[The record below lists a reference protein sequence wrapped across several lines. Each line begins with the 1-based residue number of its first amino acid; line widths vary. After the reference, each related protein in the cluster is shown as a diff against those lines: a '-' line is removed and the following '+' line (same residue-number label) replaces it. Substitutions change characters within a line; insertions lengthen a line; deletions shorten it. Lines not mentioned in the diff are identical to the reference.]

1 MNAIRIS
8 TRALAATAAVLLA
21 APLFAQSAPAPGAPP
36 ANQQDG
42 ANGNRGGNGNAGGQG
57 RGQGQGRGGMG
68 GQMGRMF
75 GGGGGGMGGGGGAGM
90 RDVRDALEPDFA
102 RRDLQLFVRQLTLD
116 EVQGDVV
123 EQLFEDYET
132 AYQPEMERVQ
142 SSMMDVGRRLMESFM
157 TPERQEQMT
166 ARMEKMREELR
177 AAEENGEMTDEQRRD
192 FFRTRMEQS
201 AAEAQKELA
210 ATGIDAEIKSAFT
223 TILADLEALQTKKL
237 ELKKSFID
245 GVKATLDDA
254 QMVNWD
260 PFERFLTREKT
271 LPRGRISGESTNLF
285 LVVDDAR
292 LPVEEFAKVEPLFD
306 SYESQLDAALRARND
321 FITESNSR
329 LFKAMV
335 NGDTDGASRIIKQQ
349 VQLRTAVRDVNESFR
364 TQMVGALGETAVSQ
378 QLNQSILASA
388 FERVYG
394 PTQTT
399 RMFEAAKKL
408 DGLDAAVLASIGE
421 LELGYAN
428 EVRPLNDRLYTLT
441 KQSEPDELVAASE
454 RAVTM
459 LSSGIGGMMGGMGR
473 GMGGQRND
481 TTREVNDQKRKVGE
495 NYQEKLK
502 ALLTPDQLALMPQQ
516 GRGGRG
522 GQGGQGGQGGFGGA
536 AGVTRM
542 LERLPEEQRKEIIG
556 RLDTNKNGTIDEDE
570 ATAAR
575 DMMRQQFGGGR
586 GGQGGQPG
594 QGGNG
599 GRRGQGGQPPA
610 NGEV

>member
-1 MNAIRIS
+1 MNAFR
-8 TRALAATAAVLLA
+8 TFPRTLAATTAVLLA
-21 APLFAQSAPAPGAPP
+21 TPLLAQAPPTPGTPP

-42 ANGNRGGNGNAGGQG
+42 ANGNRDGNRGGNAGG
-57 RGQGQGRGGMG
+57 RGQGQSRGGMG

-75 GGGGGGMGGGGGAGM
+75 GGGGGGGGAGM

-132 AYQPEMERVQ
+132 AYEPEMERVQ

-157 TPERQEQMT
+157 SPERQEQMNS
-166 ARMEKMREELR
+166 RMEKMREELR
-177 AAEENGEMTDEQRRD
+177 TAEENGEMTDDQRRE
-192 FFRTRMEQS
+192 FFRTRMEQA
-201 AAEAQKELA
+201 AAEVQNDGTVMGL
-210 ATGIDAEIKSAFT
+210 DAEIKAAFS
-223 TILADLEALQTKKL
+223 TILGDLETLQAKKL
-237 ELKKSFID
+237 ELKKAFID

-306 SYESQLDAALRARND
+306 SYESQLDTALRARND
-321 FITESNSR
+321 FITESSGR

-335 NGDTDGASRIIKQQ
+335 SGESDAAMRLIKQQ

-364 TQMVGALGETAVSQ
+364 AQMVGALGETPVAQ

-399 RMFEAAKKL
+399 RMFEAAKQL
-408 DGLDAAVLASIGE
+408 DGLDAAILASIVE
-421 LELGYAN
+421 LEIGYTN

-441 KQSEPDELVAASE
+441 KQTEPDELVTASE

-459 LSSGIGGMMGGMGR
+459 LSSGISGMMSGMGRDMGR
-473 GMGGQRND
+473 GMGGQQND

-516 GRGGRG
+516 ARGGRGGQGGRGGFNPASPEGISRLLEPLPEAQRKEIMERLDTNKNGKIDDDEATAARDIMRQQFGAGRG
-522 GQGGQGGQGGFGGA
+522 GQGGQGG
-536 AGVTRM
+536 R
-542 LERLPEEQRKEIIG
+542 
-556 RLDTNKNGTIDEDE
+556 N
-570 ATAAR
+570 
-575 DMMRQQFGGGR
+575 
-586 GGQGGQPG
+586 
-594 QGGNG
+594 
-599 GRRGQGGQPPA
+599 RGQGGQPPA

>member
-1 MNAIRIS
+1 MNAFR
-8 TRALAATAAVLLA
+8 TFPRTLAATTAVLLA
-21 APLFAQSAPAPGAPP
+21 TPLLAQAPPTPGTPP

-42 ANGNRGGNGNAGGQG
+42 ANGNRDGNRGGNAGG
-57 RGQGQGRGGMG
+57 RGQGQSRGGMG

-75 GGGGGGMGGGGGAGM
+75 GGGGGGGGAGM

-132 AYQPEMERVQ
+132 AYEPEMERVQ

-157 TPERQEQMT
+157 SPERQEQMNS
-166 ARMEKMREELR
+166 RMEKMREELR
-177 AAEENGEMTDEQRRD
+177 AAEENGEMTDDQRRE
-192 FFRTRMEQS
+192 FFRTRMEQA
-201 AAEAQKELA
+201 AAEVQNDGTVMGL
-210 ATGIDAEIKSAFT
+210 DAEIKAAFS
-223 TILADLEALQTKKL
+223 TILGDLETLQAKKL
-237 ELKKSFID
+237 ELKKAFID

-306 SYESQLDAALRARND
+306 SYESQLDTALRARND
-321 FITESNSR
+321 FITESSGR

-335 NGDTDGASRIIKQQ
+335 SGESDAAMRLIKQQ

-364 TQMVGALGETAVSQ
+364 AQMVGALGETPVAQ

-399 RMFEAAKKL
+399 RMFEAAKQL
-408 DGLDAAVLASIGE
+408 DGLDAAILASIVE
-421 LELGYAN
+421 LEIGYTN

-441 KQSEPDELVAASE
+441 KQTEPDELVTASE

-459 LSSGIGGMMGGMGR
+459 LSSGISGMMSGMGRDMGR
-473 GMGGQRND
+473 GMGGQQND

-516 GRGGRG
+516 ARGGRGGQGGRGGFNPASPEGISRLLEPLPEAQRKEIMERLDTNKNGKIDDDEATAARDIMRQQFGAGRG
-522 GQGGQGGQGGFGGA
+522 GQGGQGG
-536 AGVTRM
+536 R
-542 LERLPEEQRKEIIG
+542 
-556 RLDTNKNGTIDEDE
+556 N
-570 ATAAR
+570 
-575 DMMRQQFGGGR
+575 
-586 GGQGGQPG
+586 
-594 QGGNG
+594 
-599 GRRGQGGQPPA
+599 RGQGGQPPA

>member
-1 MNAIRIS
+1 MNAFR
-8 TRALAATAAVLLA
+8 TFPRTLAATTAVLLA
-21 APLFAQSAPAPGAPP
+21 TPLLAQAPPTPGTPP

-42 ANGNRGGNGNAGGQG
+42 ANGNRDGNRGGNAGG
-57 RGQGQGRGGMG
+57 RGQGQSRGGMG

-75 GGGGGGMGGGGGAGM
+75 GGGGGGGGAGM

-132 AYQPEMERVQ
+132 AYEPEMERVQ

-157 TPERQEQMT
+157 TPERREQMNT
-166 ARMEKMREELR
+166 RMEKMREELR
-177 AAEENGEMTDEQRRD
+177 AAEENGEMTDDQRRE
-192 FFRTRMEQS
+192 FFRTRMEQA
-201 AAEAQKELA
+201 AAEVQNDGTVMGL
-210 ATGIDAEIKSAFT
+210 DAEIKAAFS
-223 TILADLEALQTKKL
+223 TILGDLETLQAKKL
-237 ELKKSFID
+237 ELKKAFID

-306 SYESQLDAALRARND
+306 SYESQLDTALRARND
-321 FITESNSR
+321 FITESSGR

-335 NGDTDGASRIIKQQ
+335 SGESDAAMRLIKQQ

-364 TQMVGALGETAVSQ
+364 AQMVGALGETPVAQ

-399 RMFEAAKKL
+399 RMFEAAKQL
-408 DGLDAAVLASIGE
+408 DGLDAAILASIVE
-421 LELGYAN
+421 LEIGYTN

-441 KQSEPDELVAASE
+441 KQTEPDELVTASE

-459 LSSGIGGMMGGMGR
+459 LSSGISGMMSGMGRDMGR
-473 GMGGQRND
+473 GMGGQQND

-516 GRGGRG
+516 ARGGRGGQGGRGGFNPASPEGISRLLEPLPEAQRKEIMERLDTNKNGKIDDDEATAARDIMRQQFGAGRG
-522 GQGGQGGQGGFGGA
+522 GQGGQGG
-536 AGVTRM
+536 R
-542 LERLPEEQRKEIIG
+542 
-556 RLDTNKNGTIDEDE
+556 N
-570 ATAAR
+570 
-575 DMMRQQFGGGR
+575 
-586 GGQGGQPG
+586 
-594 QGGNG
+594 
-599 GRRGQGGQPPA
+599 RGQGGQPPA